1 MFNSLKNFFQDF
13 PGGSVAGLC
22 PPNAGGPGMIP
33 DQQTRYHMPQLKI
46 LYASVEIRDASC
58 QTETLC
64 NQINNINIKAN
75 K

>member
-1 MFNSLKNFFQDF
+1 MVQWLRF
-13 PGGSVAGLC
+13 C
-22 PPNAGGPGMIP
+22 TPNAGGPGSVPGQGI
-33 DQQTRYHMPQLKI
+33 RYHMPQLKI